1 MRRTIPL
8 LVAAAAALQVHAA
21 DWQNVATDKGARI
34 DIDRASLLPSD
45 PGKKIVWM
53 RLVMAPEDA
62 TREGY
67 HTLKALNR
75 YDCRANRYATIKR
88 VYLREDMTVMR
99 EERVESERENAVQ
112 NGTADAKLFHEVC
125 QPPTTGDLKKVA
137 LQAADAAQKA
147 AKPAGTDAKDTKDPK
162 KAEKVEKAEAQH
174 GAAGAKTAVEPGKD
188 AEAKKPLVD
197 IRPSIRHADLKAE
210 AEASKAEAGDP
221 KHAVKPAVAK
231 ADGHAPAK
239 PDKPAATHAEPRA
252 ALAEARAHAE
262 KTPPRVANERK
273 AVLAELE
280 RARPAHASVPTPA
293 PTKMQL
299 ALASP
304 AHGPSVAA
312 PAPAKDS
319 HADTHTGTGHDVHWT
334 YDGETGPDNW
344 GKLKPEW
351 KTCSSGDRQSPIDI
365 RDGVRVDQEPVRF
378 YYKPS
383 GFRVID
389 NGHTVQVNVSAGNR
403 IVAMGREFELVQ
415 FHFHRPSEERV
426 NGKLYDMVA
435 HLVHKDREGR
445 LAVVALLM
453 NKGAGNPNV
462 QTVWNHLPL
471 ERNVEYPASTSLD
484 VEAMMPEDR
493 AYFSYMGSLTTPPCT
508 EGVLWIVMRN
518 PVDVSAEQITAFA
531 RLYPSN
537 ARPIQQVAGRLIKES
552 R

>member
-112 NGTADAKLFHEVC
+112 TGTADAKLFREVC
-125 QPPTTGDLKKVA
+125 QPPTTGELKKVA

-147 AKPAGTDAKDTKDPK
+147 AKPA
-162 KAEKVEKAEAQH
+162 EKETRAEKAEAH
-174 GAAGAKTAVEPGKD
+174 GAADAKKGAEPGKD

-210 AEASKAEAGDP
+210 AEANKAEAGDP
-221 KHAVKPAVAK
+221 KHAAKPASAKADSQAPAKPEKPAVA
-231 ADGHAPAK
+231 
-239 PDKPAATHAEPRA
+239 HAESKAPVVDSRP
-252 ALAEARAHAE
+252 HAE
-262 KTPPRVANERK
+262 KMPLRVANERK

-280 RARPAHASVPTPA
+280 RARPAPVHGPASGPTA
-293 PTKMQL
+293 AKLQL
-299 ALASP
+299 ALANP
-304 AHGPSVAA
+304 AHTTPATAA
-312 PAPAKDS
+312 VQARDS

-344 GKLKPEW
+344 AKLKPEW
-351 KTCSSGDRQSPIDI
+351 KTCGTGDRQSPIDI

-389 NGHTVQVNVSAGNR
+389 NGHTVQVNVSSGNR

-462 QTVWNHLPL
+462 QAVWNHLPL
-471 ERNVEYPASTSLD
+471 ERNVEYPASAALD

-518 PVDVSAEQITAFA
+518 PVDVSAEQIAAFA

-537 ARPIQQVAGRLIKES
+537 ARPIQQVAGRLITES

>member
-8 LVAAAAALQVHAA
+8 LVAAAAAFQVHAA

-99 EERVESERENAVQ
+99 EERVESEHENAVQ
-112 NGTADAKLFHEVC
+112 TGTADAKLFREVC

-137 LQAADAAQKA
+137 LQAADAAQKV
-147 AKPAGTDAKDTKDPK
+147 AKPAEKDAKDDK
-162 KAEKVEKAEAQH
+162 KADAH
-174 GAAGAKTAVEPGKD
+174 GAVDAKKGAEPGKD

-210 AEASKAEAGDP
+210 AEASKAEAADSR
-221 KHAVKPAVAK
+221 HAARPAAAK
-231 ADGHAPAK
+231 ADAHAPAK
-239 PDKPAATHAEPRA
+239 PEKPVA
-252 ALAEARAHAE
+252 AHAD
-262 KTPPRVANERK
+262 KMAPRMASERK
-273 AVLAELE
+273 AVLVEPE
-280 RARPAHASVPTPA
+280 RARPAPAHASASMSAPA
-293 PTKMQL
+293 KMQL
-299 ALASP
+299 ALASTAHTQAATAAVP
-304 AHGPSVAA
+304 ARS
-312 PAPAKDS
+312 S

-334 YDGETGPDNW
+334 YDGETGPDHW

-351 KTCSSGDRQSPIDI
+351 KTCGSGDRQSPIDI

-389 NGHTVQVNVSAGNR
+389 NGHTVQVNVSSGNR

-435 HLVHKDREGR
+435 HLVHKDRDGR

-453 NKGAGNPNV
+453 NKGAGNPNI

-471 ERNVEYPASTSLD
+471 ERNVEYPASMALD

-493 AYFSYMGSLTTPPCT
+493 AYFTYMGSLTTPPCT

-518 PVDVSAEQITAFA
+518 PVDVSADQIATFA
-531 RLYPSN
+531 RLYPYN